1 MLMEKII
8 IKVIIIILNINKT
21 MITIEIMEEIDQETI
36 TKEIDLT
43 IIHSKEKVE
52 ETLVSKIKKLILES
66 C

>member
-8 IKVIIIILNINKT
+8 IKTIIIILNINKT
-21 MITIEIMEEIDQETI
+21 MITIEIMEEIDQEII

-43 IIHSKEKVE
+43 IIHSKKEVE
-52 ETLVSKIKKLILES
+52 ETLVSKIKELTQES